1 MPDSPWLCLLQFV
14 LYLPLQIVKDKLLG
28 RGYQGTVYSYCDK
41 RTCVAVKKMYLENR
55 QVRFL
60 KKPFSHNALK
70 YENFIEL
77 AVMRMTN
84 ELVLQKISPHFILH
98 YKSTFKKREE
108 GACTDQYLYSSKYYN
123 ELISGSETFTQWV
136 KNKHDI
142 DTWYNA
148 YFQITTA
155 IYCLQSYFNL
165 THLDLHSDN
174 ILVKRVKPGGVWKY
188 KINGKNYV
196 ERVIIKAIKNDIAIY
211 AVHTALDNHKNGV
224 NKIFSDA
231 LGLTNTKILVPKQ
244 NFIQKLVSY
253 TIPENVEK
261 IRNALFE
268 AGVGKIGNY
277 EDCSFNSQGIG
288 TYMGNEHSNPEIGER
303 FEFVEADEIKIEVT
317 FEKHL
322 QNNQIT
328 GIEPNLARDNPMVK
342 FNLVD
347 KDGDP
352 HEIVIRIVQIP
363 DKF

>member
-1 MPDSPWLCLLQFV
+1 MEYNIQTRKR
-14 LYLPLQIVKDKLLG
+14 LYKKITEGLDKTGRGSLQIVKDKLLG

-41 RTCVAVKKMYLENR
+41 KTCVAVKKMYLENR

-188 KINGKNYV
+188 KINGKNYYV
-196 ERVIIKAIKNDIAIY
+196 PNYGYIFYINDFGHAWIPDSLQSWIVRKKYKGKNKKIYRNFDIMRLFQSTLDFSTSPASFKLTIRNIIND
-211 AVHTALDNHKNGV
+211 
-224 NKIFSDA
+224 
-231 LGLTNTKILVPKQ
+231 LGNDK
-244 NFIQKLVSY
+244 NFIHIIESIWNSY
-253 TIPENVEK
+253 NKKPK
-261 IRNALFE
+261 
-268 AGVGKIGNY
+268 GKIIESY
-277 EDCSFNSQGIG
+277 DLDKSID
-288 TYMGNEHSNPEIGER
+288 TKKLPNEL
-303 FEFVEADEIKIEVT
+303 
-317 FEKHL
+317 KHL
-322 QNNQIT
+322 V
-328 GIEPNLARDNPMVK
+328 LR
-342 FNLVD
+342 
-347 KDGDP
+347 
-352 HEIVIRIVQIP
+352 
-363 DKF
+363 